1 MKKKLV
7 ALLISATMISASMA
21 VPVYAEDESISVE
34 VTDEEEPELE
44 VEESEEQQ
52 EEDDTSV
59 DEDFSDETTE
69 DFSDQNAE
77 EIFSAG
83 SESVDTR
90 TTVGGNINWGSSN
103 SILQTDVT
111 TAKNDRTFLGIRGS
125 YITDMQNA
133 LDRINAIRKEACNE
147 GIKDP
152 RDESRNLT
160 SSDYVPI
167 KWSSDLEYIARI
179 RAAEASVYRQH
190 TRLNGYE
197 CSAISSPNGIRSF
210 GEVLAWN
217 NTKKFL
223 QGVEQWYREKA
234 AWVGNTDGVTGH
246 YTQMIDPDNIYVG
259 LATFVNANA
268 RYSTTTA
275 GEFTSQKNL
284 DYSLGTSQT
293 VLDESAGPAID
304 NCIQTVEV
312 KNAKIVASMTEL
324 TGPLAAKNSI
334 QAEFTLTG
342 YGWKMEPL
350 NKVSWTSSDTK
361 TANVDS
367 EGKVT
372 GVHEGTA
379 DITASYGNFTVTKNV
394 QVTGHPNVELK
405 NAKEATCSEEGY
417 TGDKSCKDCG
427 VTVETGKTISKK
439 EHSWDSGKITIHATC
454 TETGE
459 KTYTCQACR
468 ATKTETVPAV
478 GHTVV
483 IDSAVA
489 ATCESAGK
497 TEGRHCSVCDK
508 VLTEQKTVKATGH
521 NWDEGKITQEA
532 TCEKSGVKT
541 YTCKICKKTKTEK
554 INALGHKIV
563 TDPAV
568 AATCEDDGKT
578 EGRHCSVCDKVLI
591 EQKTVKATGHNWD
604 EGKITQEATCEKSGV
619 KTYTCKTCKKTK
631 TEKINALGHK
641 IVTDPAV
648 AATCEKDGKT
658 EGSHCSVCSKVFVE
672 QDVIPATGHTPV
684 TDPAVAATCEDDG
697 KTEGSHCAVCSKIL
711 TEQKIIKATGHNWDE
726 GKITKEASCERPG
739 EIIYTC
745 GNCQKTKKEDIKAVG
760 HKFDAWQTTSQ
771 ADVFSPIIQTRVC
784 SVCGKSEQK
793 TVGNKLQKTIT
804 VTLSSIPLKR
814 KQKTN
819 VLKVSGLAKG
829 DSIVSWKS
837 SNPKIVNVK
846 GNANGTSILTA
857 GKKTG
862 KAKIVITLKSGL
874 QKTVTVSVQK
884 SAVKTKKIS
893 GVAKTLKL
901 KKKQK
906 AALRPMIT
914 PLTSTEKITYKSSN
928 AKVVTVNSKG
938 KIVAKK
944 KGTAVITIRSG
955 KKTVKCKV
963 TVK

>member
-1 MKKKLV
+1 
-7 ALLISATMISASMA
+7 MISASMA
-21 VPVYAEDESISVE
+21 VPVYAEDESISIE

-69 DFSDQNAE
+69 AFSDQNAE

-111 TAKNDRTFLGIRGS
+111 TAKKDRTFLGIRGS

-190 TRLNGYE
+190 IRLNGYD
-197 CSAISSPNGIRSF
+197 CSAISSPNGIVSY

-223 QGVEQWYREKA
+223 QGIEQWYREKA
-234 AWVGNTDGVTGH
+234 AWVGNTNGVTGH

-268 RYSTTTA
+268 QYSTTTA
-275 GEFTSQKNL
+275 GEF
-284 DYSLGTSQT
+284 TSQT

-350 NKVSWTSSDTK
+350 DEVSWTSSDTK
-361 TANVDS
+361 TATVD
-367 EGKVT
+367 GT
-372 GVHEGTA
+372 GNITGIHEGTA
-379 DITASYGNFTVTKNV
+379 DITATYGNFTATKNV

-417 TGDKSCKDCG
+417 TGDQICKDCG
-427 VTVETGKTISKK
+427 VIVENGKTIAKK
-439 EHSWDSGKITIHATC
+439 THSWDSGKITIQATC

-508 VLTEQKTVKATGH
+508 VL
-521 NWDEGKITQEA
+521 
-532 TCEKSGVKT
+532 
-541 YTCKICKKTKTEK
+541 
-554 INALGHKIV
+554 
-563 TDPAV
+563 
-568 AATCEDDGKT
+568 
-578 EGRHCSVCDKVLI
+578 I

-631 TEKINALGHK
+631 TEEINALGHK

-648 AATCEKDGKT
+648 TATCEKDGKT

-684 TDPAVAATCEDDG
+684 TDPAVEATCEGDG
-697 KTEGSHCAVCSKIL
+697 KTEGSHCSVCSKIL

-726 GKITKEASCERPG
+726 GKIIKEASCERSG

-745 GNCQKTKKEDIKAVG
+745 GNCQNTKKEDIKAVG

-771 ADVFSPIIQTRVC
+771 ADVFSPVIQTRVC

-793 TVGNKLQKTIT
+793 TVGNKLQKTMT
-804 VTLSSIPLKR
+804 VTLSSIPLKT

-829 DSIVSWKS
+829 DSIISWKS

-884 SAVKTKKIS
+884 RSVKTKKIS

-963 TVK
+963 IVK

>member
-34 VTDEEEPELE
+34 ITDEEEPE

-69 DFSDQNAE
+69 AFSDQNAE

-111 TAKNDRTFLGIRGS
+111 TAKKDRTFLGIRGS

-133 LDRINAIRKEACNE
+133 LDRINAIRKEACDE

-179 RAAEASVYRQH
+179 RAAEASVYMQH
-190 TRLNGYE
+190 VRLNGYD
-197 CSAISSPNGIRSF
+197 CFAISSPNGIRSF

-234 AWVGNTDGVTGH
+234 DWVGNTDGVTGH

-259 LATFVNANA
+259 LATFVNANV

-312 KNAKIVASMTEL
+312 KNAKIAASMAEL

-350 NKVSWTSSDTK
+350 DEVSWTSSDTK
-361 TANVDS
+361 TATVD
-367 EGKVT
+367 GT
-372 GVHEGTA
+372 GNITGIHEGTA
-379 DITASYGNFTVTKNV
+379 DITAAYGNFTATKNV

-405 NAKEATCSEEGY
+405 NAKEATCSTEGY
-417 TGDKSCKDCG
+417 TGDKICKDCG
-427 VTVETGKTISKK
+427 KTIEAGKTIPKK
-439 EHSWDSGKITIHATC
+439 EHSWDAGKETKAANC
-454 TETGE
+454 TEKGIR
-459 KTYTCQACR
+459 TYTCQSCSITR
-468 ATKTETVPAV
+468 TEDIPAL
-478 GHTVV
+478 GHKAVT
-483 IDSAVA
+483 DAAVA
-489 ATCESAGK
+489 ATCETDGK
-497 TEGRHCSVCDK
+497 TEGSHCSVCGK

-521 NWDEGKITQEA
+521 DWDEGKITKAA
-532 TCEKSGVKT
+532 TCEEKGVKT
-541 YTCKICKKTKTEK
+541 YTCRTCKKTRTEDVP
-554 INALGHKIV
+554 ALGHQAV
-563 TDPAV
+563 TDAAV
-568 AATCEDDGKT
+568 AATCET
-578 EGRHCSVCDKVLI
+578 
-591 EQKTVKATGHNWD
+591 
-604 EGKITQEATCEKSGV
+604 
-619 KTYTCKTCKKTK
+619 
-631 TEKINALGHK
+631 
-641 IVTDPAV
+641 
-648 AATCEKDGKT
+648 DGKT
-658 EGSHCSVCSKVFVE
+658 EGSHCSVCGKVLVKQE
-672 QDVIPATGHTPV
+672 TVKATGHKPV
-684 TDPAVAATCEDDG
+684 TDAAVAATCETDG
-697 KTEGSHCAVCSKIL
+697 KTEGSHCSVCGKVL
-711 TEQKIIKATGHNWDE
+711 TEQKTIPAFGHTWDT
-726 GKITKEASCERPG
+726 GKITKEAACETKG
-739 EIIYTC
+739 VKTYTC
-745 GNCQKTKKEDIKAVG
+745 ETCKKTRTEEIPALVHKFGEWVTTSRADVLSPAKQTRTCTTCGKKEQRNYG
-760 HKFDAWQTTSQ
+760 SRLRGTM
-771 ADVFSPIIQTRVC
+771 
-784 SVCGKSEQK
+784 
-793 TVGNKLQKTIT
+793 TVNI
-804 VTLSSIPLKR
+804 SSIPLKTR
-814 KQKTN
+814 QKTS
-819 VLKVSGLAKG
+819 VLKVTGLAKG
-829 DSIVSWKS
+829 DSITSWKS
-837 SNPKIVNVK
+837 SNTKVAKVA
-846 GNANGTSILTA
+846 GRANGTCTITA
-857 GKKTG
+857 GNKTG
-862 KAKIVITLKSGL
+862 KAKITITLKSGL

-893 GVAKTLKL
+893 GVTRTLRL
-901 KKKQK
+901 NRKQK
-906 AALRPMIT
+906 ATLKPVRS

-928 AKVVTVNSKG
+928 SKVASVNSKG
-938 KIVAKK
+938 QITAKK
-944 KGTAVITIRSG
+944 KGTTIITVKSG

>member
-21 VPVYAEDESISVE
+21 VPVYAEDESISIE

-69 DFSDQNAE
+69 AFSDQNAE

-111 TAKNDRTFLGIRGS
+111 TAKKDRTFLGIRGS

-179 RAAEASVYRQH
+179 RAAEASVYMQH
-190 TRLNGYE
+190 IRLNGYD
-197 CSAISSPNGIRSF
+197 CFAISSPNGIRSF

-223 QGVEQWYREKA
+223 QGIEQWYREKA
-234 AWVGNTDGVTGH
+234 DWVGNTDGVTGH

-259 LATFVNANA
+259 LATFVNANS

-350 NKVSWTSSDTK
+350 DEVSWTSSDTK
-361 TANVDS
+361 TATVD
-367 EGKVT
+367 GT
-372 GVHEGTA
+372 GNITGIHEGTA
-379 DITASYGNFTVTKNV
+379 DITANYGNFTATKNV

-417 TGDKSCKDCG
+417 TGDQICKDCG
-427 VTVETGKTISKK
+427 VIVENGKTISKK
-439 EHSWDSGKITIHATC
+439 EHSWDSGKITIQATC

-508 VLTEQKTVKATGH
+508 VL
-521 NWDEGKITQEA
+521 
-532 TCEKSGVKT
+532 
-541 YTCKICKKTKTEK
+541 
-554 INALGHKIV
+554 
-563 TDPAV
+563 
-568 AATCEDDGKT
+568 
-578 EGRHCSVCDKVLI
+578 I

-631 TEKINALGHK
+631 TEEINALGHK

-684 TDPAVAATCEDDG
+684 TDPAVVATCEDDG

-726 GKITKEASCERPG
+726 GKITKEASCERSG

-771 ADVFSPIIQTRVC
+771 ADVFSPVIQTRVC

-793 TVGNKLQKTIT
+793 TVGNKLQKTMT
-804 VTLSSIPLKR
+804 VTLSSIPLKT

-829 DSIVSWKS
+829 DSIISWKS

-884 SAVKTKKIS
+884 RAVKTKKIS

-928 AKVVTVNSKG
+928 AKVVTVNGKG

>member
-34 VTDEEEPELE
+34 ITDEEEPE

-69 DFSDQNAE
+69 AFSDQNAE

-111 TAKNDRTFLGIRGS
+111 TAKKDRTFLGIRGS

-133 LDRINAIRKEACNE
+133 LDRINAIRKEACDE

-179 RAAEASVYRQH
+179 RAAEASVYMQH
-190 TRLNGYE
+190 VRLNGYD
-197 CSAISSPNGIRSF
+197 CFAISSPNGIRSF

-234 AWVGNTDGVTGH
+234 DWVGNTDGVTGH

-259 LATFVNANA
+259 LATFVNANV

-312 KNAKIVASMTEL
+312 KNAKIAASMAEL

-350 NKVSWTSSDTK
+350 DEVSWTSSDTK
-361 TANVDS
+361 TATVD
-367 EGKVT
+367 GT
-372 GVHEGTA
+372 GNITGIHEGTA
-379 DITASYGNFTVTKNV
+379 DITAAYGNFTATKNV

-405 NAKEATCSEEGY
+405 NAKEATCSTEGY
-417 TGDKSCKDCG
+417 TGDKICKDCG
-427 VTVETGKTISKK
+427 KTIEAGKTIPKK
-439 EHSWDSGKITIHATC
+439 EHSWDAGKETKAANC
-454 TETGE
+454 TEKGIR
-459 KTYTCQACR
+459 TYTCQSCSITR
-468 ATKTETVPAV
+468 TEDIPAL
-478 GHTVV
+478 GHKAVT
-483 IDSAVA
+483 DAAVA
-489 ATCESAGK
+489 ATCETDGK
-497 TEGRHCSVCDK
+497 TEGSHCSVCGK

-521 NWDEGKITQEA
+521 DWDEGKITKAA
-532 TCEKSGVKT
+532 TCEEKGVKT
-541 YTCKICKKTKTEK
+541 YTCRTCKKTRTEDVP
-554 INALGHKIV
+554 ALGHQAV
-563 TDPAV
+563 TDAAV
-568 AATCEDDGKT
+568 AATCET
-578 EGRHCSVCDKVLI
+578 
-591 EQKTVKATGHNWD
+591 
-604 EGKITQEATCEKSGV
+604 
-619 KTYTCKTCKKTK
+619 
-631 TEKINALGHK
+631 
-641 IVTDPAV
+641 
-648 AATCEKDGKT
+648 DGKT
-658 EGSHCSVCSKVFVE
+658 EGSHCSVCGKVLVKQE
-672 QDVIPATGHTPV
+672 TVKATGHKPV
-684 TDPAVAATCEDDG
+684 TDAAVAATCETDG
-697 KTEGSHCAVCSKIL
+697 KTEGSHCSVCGKVL
-711 TEQKIIKATGHNWDE
+711 TEQKTIPAFGHTWDT
-726 GKITKEASCERPG
+726 GKITKEAACETKG
-739 EIIYTC
+739 VKTYTC
-745 GNCQKTKKEDIKAVG
+745 ETCKKTRTEEIPALVHKFGEWVTTSRADVLSPAKQTRTCTTCGKKEQRNYG
-760 HKFDAWQTTSQ
+760 S
-771 ADVFSPIIQTRVC
+771 RL
-784 SVCGKSEQK
+784 CGTM
-793 TVGNKLQKTIT
+793 TVNI
-804 VTLSSIPLKR
+804 SSIPLKTR
-814 KQKTN
+814 QKTS
-819 VLKVSGLAKG
+819 VLKVTGLAKG
-829 DSIVSWKS
+829 DSITSWKS
-837 SNPKIVNVK
+837 SNTKVAKVA
-846 GNANGTSILTA
+846 GRANGTCTITA
-857 GKKTG
+857 GNKTG
-862 KAKIVITLKSGL
+862 KAKITITLKSGL

-893 GVAKTLKL
+893 GVTRTLRL
-901 KKKQK
+901 NRKQK
-906 AALRPMIT
+906 ATLKPVRS

-928 AKVVTVNSKG
+928 SKVASVNSKG
-938 KIVAKK
+938 QITAKK
-944 KGTAVITIRSG
+944 KGTTIITVKSG

>member
-1 MKKKLV
+1 
-7 ALLISATMISASMA
+7 MISASMA

-34 VTDEEEPELE
+34 ITDEEEPE

-69 DFSDQNAE
+69 AFSDQNAE

-111 TAKNDRTFLGIRGS
+111 TAKKDRTFLGIRGS

-133 LDRINAIRKEACNE
+133 LDRINAIRKEACDE

-179 RAAEASVYRQH
+179 RAAEASVYMQH
-190 TRLNGYE
+190 VRLNGYD
-197 CSAISSPNGIRSF
+197 CFAISSPNGIRSF

-234 AWVGNTDGVTGH
+234 DWVGNTDGVTGH

-259 LATFVNANA
+259 LATFVNANV

-312 KNAKIVASMTEL
+312 KNAKIAASMAEL

-350 NKVSWTSSDTK
+350 DEVSWTSSDTK
-361 TANVDS
+361 TATVD
-367 EGKVT
+367 GT
-372 GVHEGTA
+372 GNITGIHEGTA
-379 DITASYGNFTVTKNV
+379 DITAAYGNFTATKNV

-405 NAKEATCSEEGY
+405 NAKEATCSTEGY
-417 TGDKSCKDCG
+417 TGDKICKDCG
-427 VTVETGKTISKK
+427 KTIEAGKTIPKK
-439 EHSWDSGKITIHATC
+439 EHSWDAGKETKAANC
-454 TETGE
+454 TEKGIR
-459 KTYTCQACR
+459 TYTCQSCSITR
-468 ATKTETVPAV
+468 TEDIPAL
-478 GHTVV
+478 GHKAVT
-483 IDSAVA
+483 DAAVA
-489 ATCESAGK
+489 ATCETDGK
-497 TEGRHCSVCDK
+497 TEGSHCSVCGK

-521 NWDEGKITQEA
+521 DWDEGKITKAA
-532 TCEKSGVKT
+532 TCEEKGVKT
-541 YTCKICKKTKTEK
+541 YTCRTCKKTRTEDVP
-554 INALGHKIV
+554 ALGHQAV
-563 TDPAV
+563 TDAAV
-568 AATCEDDGKT
+568 AATCET
-578 EGRHCSVCDKVLI
+578 
-591 EQKTVKATGHNWD
+591 
-604 EGKITQEATCEKSGV
+604 
-619 KTYTCKTCKKTK
+619 
-631 TEKINALGHK
+631 
-641 IVTDPAV
+641 
-648 AATCEKDGKT
+648 DGKT
-658 EGSHCSVCSKVFVE
+658 EGSHCSVCGKVLVKQE
-672 QDVIPATGHTPV
+672 TVKATGHKPV
-684 TDPAVAATCEDDG
+684 TDAAVAATCETDG
-697 KTEGSHCAVCSKIL
+697 KTEGSHCSVCGKVL
-711 TEQKIIKATGHNWDE
+711 TEQKTIPAFGHTWDT
-726 GKITKEASCERPG
+726 GKITKEAACETKG
-739 EIIYTC
+739 VKTYTC
-745 GNCQKTKKEDIKAVG
+745 ETCKKTRTEEIPALV
-760 HKFDAWQTTSQ
+760 HKFDEWVTTSR
-771 ADVFSPIIQTRVC
+771 ADVLSPAKQTRTC
-784 SVCGKSEQK
+784 TTCGKKEQRNYGSRLRGTM
-793 TVGNKLQKTIT
+793 TVNI
-804 VTLSSIPLKR
+804 SSIPLKTR
-814 KQKTN
+814 QKTS
-819 VLKVSGLAKG
+819 VLKVTGLAKG
-829 DSIVSWKS
+829 DSITSWKS
-837 SNPKIVNVK
+837 SNTKVAKVA
-846 GNANGTSILTA
+846 GRANGTCTITA
-857 GKKTG
+857 GNKTG
-862 KAKIVITLKSGL
+862 KAKITITLKSGL

-893 GVAKTLKL
+893 GVTRTLRL
-901 KKKQK
+901 NRKQK
-906 AALRPMIT
+906 ATLKPVRS

-928 AKVVTVNSKG
+928 SKVASVNSKG
-938 KIVAKK
+938 QITAKK
-944 KGTAVITIRSG
+944 KGTTIITVKSG